1 MKEGGTSNMEFS
13 YKNSLIGTPYLDW
26 TLPDITN
33 MEEFM
38 PDDKDDEEEGE
49 EDYPIIKLSL

>member
-1 MKEGGTSNMEFS
+1 MK
-13 YKNSLIGTPYLDW
+13 
-26 TLPDITN
+26 
-33 MEEFM
+33 EFM

>member
-1 MKEGGTSNMEFS
+1 
-13 YKNSLIGTPYLDW
+13 
-26 TLPDITN
+26 